1 MREAEESLGPSNYR
15 AVVSKAKG
23 KSGSLCLH
31 MGAGKPTLIFV
42 SSSAAVREFKK
53 GNQPEIS
60 WDHVGPHVGSKGQ
73 ELSEH
78 LCAYS
83 ER

>member
-1 MREAEESLGPSNYR
+1 MRGGWSLAEAEESLGPSNCR

-23 KSGSLCLH
+23 KSRSPCLH
-31 MGAGKPTLIFV
+31 TGAG
-42 SSSAAVREFKK
+42 SSAAMRGFKK
-53 GNQPEIS
+53 GNQTDIS

-78 LCAYS
+78 LGAHS